1 MIVHHLVYMAGEN
14 RRTFEEDDIQINRLK
29 SFSEVLVSLN
39 VHGWKLSIMSPF
51 GYNLFLLKLKTL

>member
-1 MIVHHLVYMAGEN
+1 MAGEN

-39 VHGWKLSIMSPF
+39 VHGWKLFIMSPF
-51 GYNLFLLKLKTL
+51 GYNLFLLKLKTP

>member
-14 RRTFEEDDIQINRLK
+14 FEEDDIQINRLK

>member
-1 MIVHHLVYMAGEN
+1 MAGEN
-14 RRTFEEDDIQINRLK
+14 RWTFEEDDIQINRLK

-51 GYNLFLLKLKTL
+51 GYNLFLLKLKTP